1 MYAVIKAGGKQYKVR
16 PGDVIEVEHLPGVEG
31 RVEFTPI
38 LVVDDEGR
46 THVGKEAAAAVVTA
60 RPVGEVKGEKV
71 KVFRYRPKTGYARR
85 GGHRQLYTLIEI
97 EDVRLGTPARRR
109 TGKAV
114 RAEPTETQAPAETGV
129 AAEME
134 APAETAGAPASAD

>member
-16 PGDVIEVEHLPGVEG
+16 PGDVIEVEHLPGAGE
-31 RVEFTPI
+31 RVRFTPI

-97 EDVRLGTPARRR
+97 EEVRLGEPARRR
-109 TGKAV
+109 AGEVA
-114 RAEPTETQAPAETGV
+114 RAEPKAAAPAE
-129 AAEME
+129 
-134 APAETAGAPASAD
+134 PAEVPPPAG

>member
-16 PGDVIEVEHLPGVEG
+16 PGDVIEVEHLPGAEG

-38 LVVDDEGR
+38 LVVDDQGR

-97 EDVRLGTPARRR
+97 EDVRLGTPARRSTR
-109 TGKAV
+109 KAV
-114 RAEPTETQAPAETGV
+114 RAET
-129 AAEME
+129 E
-134 APAETAGAPASAD
+134 APAETADAPAPAD

>member
-1 MYAVIKAGGKQYKVR
+1 MYAVIRAGGKQHKVK
-16 PGDVIEVEHLPGVEG
+16 PGDVIEVEHLPAVGE

-46 THVGKEAAAAVVTA
+46 TYVGKEAAAAVVTA
-60 RPVGEVKGEKV
+60 RPVGEAKGEKV

-97 EDVRLGTPARRR
+97 EEVRLGTPSRR
-109 TGKAV
+109 TGRKAAEAASPAGEEGSADAGS
-114 RAEPTETQAPAETGV
+114 RAEAVDAGPA
-129 AAEME
+129 
-134 APAETAGAPASAD
+134 AG

>member
-1 MYAVIKAGGKQYKVR
+1 MTEGLMYAVIRAGGKQHKVK
-16 PGDVIEVEHLPGVEG
+16 PGDVIEVEHLPAVGE

-46 THVGKEAAAAVVTA
+46 AHVGKEAAAGVVTA
-60 RPVGEVKGEKV
+60 RPVGERKGEKV

-97 EDVRLGTPARRR
+97 EDVRLGARGRR
-109 TGKAV
+109 TAKGTRK
-114 RAEPTETQAPAETGV
+114 EP
-129 AAEME
+129 AAGSE
-134 APAETAGAPASAD
+134 AHP